1 MRTLAPLAILVLAL
15 VSGCSAPQHVQPS
28 AAGVWRVGGSTG
40 AAFSSTSAGA
50 FGDSV
55 EYGAELAIGRFVSRR
70 VLLEVAVEAAFSEV
84 EVDGLPDEETSA
96 VNAVGGF
103 RYYFESEARSRPYLG
118 LAAGIST
125 YDVKGDGVDESDT
138 SLAVVGRAGVET
150 FLSSTVTLDFGVRLL
165 HVFDRE
171 FEGVE
176 DDVTQGA
183 FQIGLAARF

>member
-15 VSGCSAPQHVQPS
+15 LSGCSAPQHVQPS
-28 AAGVWRVGGSTG
+28 KAGVWRVGGSTG
-40 AAFSSTSAGA
+40 ASFSSTNAGA

-55 EYGAELAIGRFVSRR
+55 EYGAELAVGRFVSRR
-70 VLLEVAVEAAFSEV
+70 VLLEVAVEAAFAEFEV
-84 EVDGLPDEETSA
+84 EGAPDDELSA
-96 VNAVGGF
+96 VTAVGGF
-103 RYYFESEARSRPYLG
+103 RYYFETDARSRPYVGLG
-118 LAAGIST
+118 AGIST
-125 YDVKGDGVDESDT
+125 YDIMAGGVDESDT

-165 HVFDRE
+165 PVFDRE
-171 FEGVE
+171 FEGEE